1 MKKLLIVEDEKIIRQ
16 GIKSIVMR
24 SNVPIEEII
33 LCKNGEEAYE
43 IVRDN
48 QIDVMI
54 TDIRMPKK
62 DGITLVKEIQSLKAV
77 PKVIVI
83 SGYDDFS
90 YAVELMRYGAKEYL
104 LKPIERDKIN
114 AVLEKLEREIAEEV
128 MQQNEILKIGCQ
140 QFKYM
145 LLHSGISEE
154 EVDAIHHKFKSYFL
168 SGEYVVCCT
177 NYKTMKDI
185 NQEHIIFQES
195 IIFREGIIFL
205 DDINGQSVF
214 IVPCDGKEEILSN
227 LLKDHFVGVSRE
239 HRTIKELREAYAEA
253 LYARKYAFAT
263 GNFITEY
270 NHAESKKET
279 VSDDMIDQF
288 VQMAGTDKLEEANKF
303 LIRILYKT
311 KQGQM
316 EPDYF
321 MSVMNRIVE
330 KICVN
335 YKNVLDFD
343 AEDISDLK
351 NVYEYDNASSYHEAI
366 SGWIESINEK
376 LLNEFDDY
384 KNKQKIQ
391 KAILFIQENFDKD
404 LNMAVVSNY
413 ISMNYSLFSYVFKQ
427 YTGMN
432 FVNYLKTIRI
442 NEAKRLL
449 EETDKKIVEISSMI
463 GYENEKHFM
472 KIFKSVCGV
481 SPSEYRKNAQVGKL
495 KLIP

>member
-16 GIKSIVMR
+16 GIKAMVMR
-24 SNVPIEEII
+24 SLVPIEEVI

-43 IVRDN
+43 IVKNN

-62 DGITLVKEIQSLKAV
+62 DGITLVKEIQSLPYV

-90 YAVELMRYGAKEYL
+90 YAVELLRYGAKEYL
-104 LKPIERDKIN
+104 LKPIERDKISMI
-114 AVLEKLEREIAEEV
+114 LQKLEQEINAEEI
-128 MQQNEILKIGCQ
+128 QLNENLKIGCQ

-145 LLHSGISEE
+145 LLNNSISEE
-154 EVDAIHHKFKSYFL
+154 EVLSIESKFKDYFFDCD
-168 SGEYVVCCT
+168 YVICCT
-177 NYKTMKDI
+177 NYKTLEDL
-185 NQEHIIFQES
+185 N
-195 IIFREGIIFL
+195 RENVIFL

-214 IVPCDGKEEILSN
+214 ILKASDKEEVLSN
-227 LLKDHFVGVSRE
+227 LLKDHFVGVSRV
-239 HRTIKELREAYAEA
+239 HKNLRELKEGYAQA

-263 GNFITEY
+263 GSFIIEY
-270 NHAESKKET
+270 NRADSLKET
-279 VSDDMIDQF
+279 VSEEMIEQF
-288 VQMAGTDKLEEANKF
+288 VQMVGTDKLEEANKF

-311 KQGQM
+311 KQGQI
-316 EPDYF
+316 EPDRF
-321 MSVMNRIVE
+321 MSIMNAVVERI
-330 KICVN
+330 CAN
-335 YKNVLDFD
+335 YKNVLDFN
-343 AEDISDLK
+343 AENLKDLK
-351 NVYEYDNASSYHEAI
+351 NVFEYDNAGSYFEAI
-366 SGWIESINEK
+366 SAWIEAINDK

-384 KNKQKIQ
+384 KNKQKMQ
-391 KAILFIQENFDKD
+391 KAMKYIQENFDKD

-432 FVNYLKTIRI
+432 FVNFLKTIRI

-449 EETDKKIVEISSMI
+449 EETDKKIIEISSQV

-472 KIFKSVCGV
+472 KLFKTVCGV

-495 KLIP
+495 NLIP

>member
-16 GIKSIVMR
+16 GIKAMVIR
-24 SNVPIEEII
+24 SAVPIDEII

-43 IVRDN
+43 IVKND

-62 DGITLVKEIQSLKAV
+62 DGITLVKEIQSLPYV

-90 YAVELMRYGAKEYL
+90 YAVELLRNGAKEYL

-114 AVLEKLEREIAEEV
+114 MILEKLEKEIKAEEI
-128 MQQNEILKIGCQ
+128 QQNENIKIGCQ

-145 LLHSGISEE
+145 LLNPVISEE
-154 EVDAIHHKFKSYFL
+154 EVKAIENKFKNYFL
-168 SGEYVVCCT
+168 NGEYVVCCT
-177 NYKTMKDI
+177 NYRTRKDM
-185 NQEHIIFQES
+185 S
-195 IIFREGIIFL
+195 REEVIFL

-214 IVPCDGKEEILSN
+214 IVKNSGKEEILSN

-239 HRTIKELREAYAEA
+239 HKNLGELKEAYGEA

-270 NHAESKKET
+270 SHTESTKET
-279 VSDDMIDQF
+279 VSDETIDQF
-288 VQMAGTDKLEEANKF
+288 VQMVGTDKLGEADKV

-311 KQGQM
+311 KQGQI

-321 MSVMNRIVE
+321 MSLMNTLVE
-330 KICVN
+330 KICLN
-335 YKNVLDFD
+335 YKNILDFE
-343 AEDISDLK
+343 AENISDLK
-351 NVYEYDNASSYHEAI
+351 NVYEYDNAGSYYEAI
-366 SGWIESINEK
+366 SGWIESINER
-376 LLNEFDDY
+376 LITEFDDY

-391 KAILFIQENFDKD
+391 KAVRYIQENYDRD
-404 LNMAVVSNY
+404 LNMAVVSNF

-449 EETDKKIVEISSMI
+449 EKTDKKIIEISSLI

-495 KLIP
+495 NLNP

>member
-24 SNVPIEEII
+24 SIVPVDEII
-33 LCKNGEEAYE
+33 LCKNGEEAYD
-43 IVRDN
+43 IIRDN
-48 QIDVMI
+48 VIDVMI

-62 DGITLVKEIQSLKAV
+62 DGISLVKEIQSLPFV
-77 PKVIVI
+77 PKTIVI

-90 YAVELMRYGAKEYL
+90 YAVELMHYGVKEYL

-114 AVLEKLEREIAEEV
+114 EVLEKLDQEITREAVEE
-128 MQQNEILKIGCQ
+128 NETLKIGCQ

-145 LLHSGISEE
+145 LLHEGITEE
-154 EVDAIHHKFKSYFL
+154 EIDSIKNQFQNYFF
-168 SGEYVVCCT
+168 SGKYVVCCT

-185 NQEHIIFQES
+185 NQNEV
-195 IIFREGIIFL
+195 IFL

-214 IVPCDGKEEILSN
+214 IIASEHKEEVLSN
-227 LLKDHFVGVSRE
+227 LLKDYFIGVSRE
-239 HRTIKELREAYAEA
+239 HRTIKELREAYIEA
-253 LYARKYAFAT
+253 LNARKYAFAT
-263 GNFITEY
+263 GTFITEY
-270 NHAESKKET
+270 CRSENKKET
-279 VSDDMIDQF
+279 ISDIMIDQF
-288 VQMAGTDKLEEANKF
+288 VQMVGTDKLKEAGNF
-303 LIRILYKT
+303 LIRVLYKT
-311 KQGQM
+311 KHEQM

-321 MSVMNRIVE
+321 LFIMNRIVD
-330 KICVN
+330 KICIN
-335 YKNVLDFD
+335 YKNVLDFE
-343 AEDISDLK
+343 AENIGELK
-351 NVYEYDNASSYHEAI
+351 NVYEYDNAACYYEAI
-366 SGWIESINEK
+366 TSWVESINEK

-391 KAILFIQENFDKD
+391 KAIIYIQENYDKD

-432 FVNYLKTIRI
+432 FVNYLKNIRI

-449 EETDKKIVEISSMI
+449 EETDKKIVEISSMA

-481 SPSEYRKNAQVGKL
+481 SPTEYRKNAQVGKL
-495 KLIP
+495 NRIKTMSLAGRSRK